1 MHQSPVIHL
10 LLDCSADPNNYSQFD
25 GQSIYRKKVSRVCRF
40 DISANVS
47 VVSSRRCYEKK
58 VTIFRDLFC
67 FYPFVKMIF
76 TFYLGQQQKSAE
88 TFRVNF
94 QALLEE
100 VIHQEFIFHFRLL
113 LKRSVNNRKTFHFL
127 SLLIKSLLIY
137 DFCFI
142 SMSKQINILLLLCA
156 NSQF

>member
-113 LKRSVNNRKTFHFL
+113 LKRSVNNRKLFIFFHCSLKVCLFMTFASFQCQ
-127 SLLIKSLLIY
+127 SR
-137 DFCFI
+137 
-142 SMSKQINILLLLCA
+142 
-156 NSQF
+156 

>member
-1 MHQSPVIHL
+1 MVKV
-10 LLDCSADPNNYSQFD
+10 YTE
-25 GQSIYRKKVSRVCRF
+25 KKSVGCVALILAPTCRWC
-40 DISANVS
+40 
-47 VVSSRRCYEKK
+47 RRAAAMKKK

-156 NSQF
+156 NSQFWVIYGQKSPFSQKEIVK